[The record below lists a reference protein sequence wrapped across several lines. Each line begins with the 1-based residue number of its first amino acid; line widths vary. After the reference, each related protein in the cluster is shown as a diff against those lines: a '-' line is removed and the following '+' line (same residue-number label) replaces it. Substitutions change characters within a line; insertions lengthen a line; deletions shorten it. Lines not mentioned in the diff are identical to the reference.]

1 MDIALAT
8 EPGHGDVMA
17 EKPIDKD
24 APILTSDIV
33 PYLLIMASVMVVLT
47 LGVFYY
53 HLPEGIDVARTA
65 AFLAISM
72 TQVFNAFNMRSLKES
87 MFKIGLWSNKW
98 VNLAF
103 ALSIVLQFLVIKIPF
118 LQNLFNFKD
127 ISIAEFLLITALSS
141 LILWFGEL
149 YKYVLRK
156 RETAKAVAG

>member
-1 MDIALAT
+1 
-8 EPGHGDVMA
+8 
-17 EKPIDKD
+17 
-24 APILTSDIV
+24 
-33 PYLLIMASVMVVLT
+33 
-47 LGVFYY
+47 
-53 HLPEGIDVARTA
+53 VARTA

-72 TQVFNAFNMRSLKES
+72 TQVFNAFNMRSLKKS
-87 MFKIGLWSNKW
+87 MFEIGMWSNKW

-156 RETAKAVAG
+156 RETATAVAA